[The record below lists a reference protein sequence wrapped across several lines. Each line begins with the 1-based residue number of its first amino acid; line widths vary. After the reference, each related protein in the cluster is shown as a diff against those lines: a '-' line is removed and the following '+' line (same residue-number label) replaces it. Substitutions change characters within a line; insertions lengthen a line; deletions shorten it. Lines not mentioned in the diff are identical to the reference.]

1 MKCLAAIAV
10 LLSAPATAEVVSA
23 DSHGFEVRES
33 VQTSV
38 PPAAAWAAF
47 LRIGQW
53 WSPDHTY
60 SHNSS
65 NLALDPKPGGCFCER
80 LGEEG
85 GVEHMQVA
93 AVLPPKRLVMT
104 GSLGPLL
111 YEAAPG
117 VMDVKFDSSAGGT
130 MVTLDYRASG
140 FVHANADKLAPAV
153 DQVLAE
159 QLRRYAAFIK

>member
-1 MKCLAAIAV
+1 
-10 LLSAPATAEVVSA
+10 
-23 DSHGFEVRES
+23 
-33 VQTSV
+33 
-38 PPAAAWAAF
+38 
-47 LRIGQW
+47 
-53 WSPDHTY
+53 
-60 SHNSS
+60 
-65 NLALDPKPGGCFCER
+65 
-80 LGEEG
+80 
-85 GVEHMQVA
+85 MQVA

>member
-23 DSHGFEVRES
+23 DAHNFEVRES

-38 PPAAAWAAF
+38 APAAAWVAF

-60 SHNSS
+60 SHDSS
-65 NLALDPKPGGCFCER
+65 NLGLDPKPGGCFCEQV
-80 LGEEG
+80 GDG
-85 GVEHMQVA
+85 GVEHLRVA

-104 GSLGPLL
+104 GSLGPLM

-117 VMDVKFDSSAGGT
+117 VMDVRFDTSAGGT
-130 MVTLDYRASG
+130 MVTMDYRASG
-140 FVHANADKLAPAV
+140 FVHANADKLAPGV
-153 DQVLAE
+153 DEVLAE
-159 QLRRYAAFIK
+159 QLRRYAASIK